1 MKLHIKEIA
10 WGIDR
15 KNGGYRERVTANES
29 FVCEVGALPE
39 IGVGRRNFTI
49 DEVGADYV
57 VFSVHYENNTSADKS
72 WTLNKGAET
81 SYMPRSFDGGH
92 RYEFELK

>member
-15 KNGGYRERVTANES
+15 KNGGAKERVTANEA
-29 FVCEVGALPE
+29 FPCEVGALPE

-57 VFSVHYENNTSADKS
+57 VFSVHYENNPSADKS
-72 WTLNKGAET
+72 WTLRKGEQ
-81 SYMPRSFDGGH
+81 SGYFPRSFDGGH
-92 RYEFELK
+92 RYEFKLK